1 MWTFIEAGGSTICR
15 QAGGLE
21 AQGRATVH
29 PKAQLA
35 SLPRS
40 PSALGRRPPCAM
52 EGTPGLS
59 KVPMYISISS
69 KSVFTEASRVTLAQH
84 LGTVSQAGG

>member
-1 MWTFIEAGGSTICR
+1 
-15 QAGGLE
+15 
-21 AQGRATVH
+21 
-29 PKAQLA
+29 
-35 SLPRS
+35 
-40 PSALGRRPPCAM
+40 M

-59 KVPMYISISS
+59 KVLTYIPISF